1 MQVTGNINAFHY
13 FPKKINAFAIF
24 MHFSILHYYT
34 EYHTI
39 LLRKIILKKV
49 LFTSTTKW
57 NVQFGTSQ
65 QNYVKTKSNL
75 RFPPFYPTSPCRY
88 CERNNTNSSALYWIF
103 HRLLFVWLFVMS
115 QQNWKLCSHTTVLI
129 TRIIDLLE
137 KFCLVNI
144 RQSSYF
150 CHFLSW
156 KKEEILDMFP
166 LF

>member
-1 MQVTGNINAFHY
+1 MEKLHSSDFWSLGS
-13 FPKKINAFAIF
+13 P
-24 MHFSILHYYT
+24 ILH
-34 EYHTI
+34 
-39 LLRKIILKKV
+39 LRRQRQNIIPHI
-49 LFTSTTKW
+49 TSEKDYSQKGTSFTTKW

-88 CERNNTNSSALYWIF
+88 CEWNNTNFSALYWIF

-137 KFCLVNI
+137 KFCLVKI
-144 RQSSYF
+144 RQSGIF
-150 CHFLSW
+150 CQFWIW
-156 KKEEILDMFP
+156 KKRTSRHNFAFLDF
-166 LF
+166 